1 YDWQSPKLWPLDSTH
16 TTPRAPTLRLRVLGP
31 AGRWRVLS
39 RRGVAS
45 MSAAS
50 GNVGDTIMVTPRVD
64 QRHDSAH
71 DWEVTLEYRG
81 AATVSP
87 RGVRTAAGMPQRF
100 RYEQFAPRTTWTQRV
115 FAWSDSTD
123 PVKQPAAFAALLA
136 GTPLSTR
143 TAPRMDWF
151 WSSSRDAQIPTRR
164 MAMEA
169 TATLDLSPGAYTL
182 RTLSDDAVR
191 VWVDDRLV
199 IDQWTPHETMPGYA
213 PLRGGV
219 HRVRAQY
226 VQGDG
231 WTEFRLDVLRG
242 VVRSSMG
249 SAGPH

>member
-1 YDWQSPKLWPLDSTH
+1 MGF
-16 TTPRAPTLRLRVLGP
+16 R
-31 AGRWRVLS
+31 
-39 RRGVAS
+39 RRGVAAL
-45 MSAAS
+45 SATS
-50 GNVGDTIMVTPRVD
+50 GRTGDTIVITPAEQ
-64 QRHDSAH
+64 QRD

-87 RGVRTAAGMPQRF
+87 SGVRTAAGVPQRF
-100 RYEQFAPRTTWTQRV
+100 RYERFAPRTTWTQRV

-123 PVKQPAAFAALLA
+123 PIKQPAAFAALLA
-136 GTPLSTR
+136 GPPMATR

-151 WSSSRDAQIPTRR
+151 WSRSRDAQIPTRR

-169 TATLDLSPGAYTL
+169 TATLDLPPGAYTL

-213 PLRGGV
+213 PLTGGV

-226 VQGDG
+226 VQYDG
-231 WTEFRLDVLRG
+231 WTEFRLEVLKGNARQ
-242 VVRSSMG
+242 SMG

>member
-1 YDWQSPKLWPLDSTH
+1 
-16 TTPRAPTLRLRVLGP
+16 
-31 AGRWRVLS
+31 
-39 RRGVAS
+39 
-45 MSAAS
+45 
-50 GNVGDTIMVTPRVD
+50 
-64 QRHDSAH
+64 
-71 DWEVTLEYRG
+71 
-81 AATVSP
+81 VSP
-87 RGVRTAAGMPQRF
+87 RGVRTAAGVPQRF
-100 RYEQFAPRTTWTQRV
+100 RYARFAPRTTWTQRV

-136 GTPLSTR
+136 GTPLTTR

-151 WSSSRDAQIPTRR
+151 WSRSRDAQIPTRR

-169 TATLDLSPGAYTL
+169 TATLDLPAGAYTL

-191 VWVDDRLV
+191 VWVDDQLV

-213 PLRGGV
+213 PLTGGV
-219 HRVRAQY
+219 RRVRAQY

-242 VVRSSMG
+242 AVRPSAG